1 MGNGGMAEWLKAAV
15 LKTVNGETRSGVRIP
30 LPPPSDSALTL
41 AAIGTLAYVSCD
53 LLHELMGHG
62 GACLATGGRPATF
75 STVHFQCL
83 GGWQPGICAAGILA
97 NIVAGAALWLAARRS
112 ANASIHVRYF
122 VWLAMAYNLF
132 TGWGYVVS
140 SSLSNSG
147 DLANAFRAAP
157 QAWHWRAM
165 AAHVGVLFYA
175 LSTWTAA
182 AQMRPL
188 IGPGYP
194 ARLWRLILIP
204 YFGSA
209 VVASAAGAL
218 NQIMGARLAIALAV
232 GTTLGS
238 WGFLL
243 VPLVL
248 LGDRTA
254 RVPAAASIPRRL
266 GWIVAAAVAV
276 AVFVGAV
283 GPGLRLTMVQ

>member
-1 MGNGGMAEWLKAAV
+1 MCSQRAGAIR
-15 LKTVNGETRSGVRIP
+15 TP
-30 LPPPSDSALTL
+30 LPPPSDSRLTL
-41 AAIGTLAYVSCD
+41 AAIGILAYVSCD
-53 LLHELMGHG
+53 LLHELIGHG
-62 GACLATGGRPATF
+62 GACLATGGQPATF

-83 GGWQPGICAAGILA
+83 GGWQPGVCAAGILA
-97 NIVAGAALWLAARRS
+97 NIVVGVALWIAARQS
-112 ANASIHVRYF
+112 ANISIHVRYF
-122 VWLAMAYNLF
+122 AWLAMAYNLF

-140 SSLSNSG
+140 SSLGNSG

-157 QAWHWRAM
+157 PAWHWRAM
-165 AAHVGVLFYA
+165 AAPVGVLFYV
-175 LSTWTAA
+175 LSTWIAA

-218 NQIMGARLAIALAV
+218 NQIMSARLAITLAV

-243 VPLVL
+243 VPLFL
-248 LGDRTA
+248 LTSRTA
-254 RVPAAASIPRRL
+254 PATARA
-266 GWIVAAAVAV
+266 
-276 AVFVGAV
+276 
-283 GPGLRLTMVQ
+283 GLRLHPFAVKYGVSVETGNVAHYFGCGMMFTIRYSSFRMRK

>member
-1 MGNGGMAEWLKAAV
+1 V
-15 LKTVNGETRSGVRIP
+15 
-30 LPPPSDSALTL
+30 
-41 AAIGTLAYVSCD
+41 
-53 LLHELMGHG
+53 
-62 GACLATGGRPATF
+62 TF
-75 STVHFQCL
+75 STIHFQCL
-83 GGWQPGICAAGILA
+83 GGWQPGVCAAGIVF

-112 ANASIHVRYF
+112 ANISIHVRYF

-157 QAWHWRAM
+157 PAWHWRAI
-165 AAHVGVLFYA
+165 AAPVGMVCYV
-175 LSTWTAA
+175 LSTWIAA

-218 NQIMGARLAIALAV
+218 NQILSARLAIALAA

-248 LGDRTA
+248 LANRATPT
-254 RVPAAASIPRRL
+254 PAAPAIPRNL
-266 GWIVAAAVAV
+266 GWIIAAVLAA
-276 AVFVGAV
+276 AVFVGVV
-283 GPGLRLTMVQ
+283 GPGVRLR

>member
-1 MGNGGMAEWLKAAV
+1 MAEWLKAAV

-30 LPPPSDSALTL
+30 LPPPSDSVLTL

-53 LLHELMGHG
+53 LLHELVGHG
-62 GACLATGGRPATF
+62 GACLATGGQPVTF
-75 STVHFQCL
+75 STVHFQCF
-83 GGWQPGICAAGILA
+83 GGWQPGVCAAGILA
-97 NIVAGAALWLAARRS
+97 NIIAGAALWLIARRS
-112 ANASIHVRYF
+112 AKLSIRVRYF

-140 SSLSNSG
+140 SSLGNSG

-157 QAWHWRAM
+157 PAWHWRAM
-165 AAHVGVLFYA
+165 AAPVGVLFYV
-175 LSTWTAA
+175 LSTWIAA
-182 AQMRPL
+182 VQVRPL

-209 VVASAAGAL
+209 AVASAAGAL
-218 NQIMGARLAIALAV
+218 NQIMHAHLAITLAV
-232 GTTLGS
+232 STTLGS

-248 LGDRTA
+248 LTSRTA
-254 RVPAAASIPRRL
+254 PAPVAPAIPRSL
-266 GWIVAAAVAV
+266 GWMVAAVLVA
-276 AVFVGAV
+276 AVFVGVV
-283 GPGLRLTMVQ
+283 GPGLRLH

>member
-1 MGNGGMAEWLKAAV
+1 MAEWLKAAV

-53 LLHELMGHG
+53 LLHELIGHG
-62 GACLATGGRPATF
+62 GACLATGGQPATF

-83 GGWQPGICAAGILA
+83 GGWQPGICAAGIVS
-97 NIVAGAALWLAARRS
+97 NIVAAAVLWLIARRS
-112 ANASIHVRYF
+112 AKLSIHVRYF
-122 VWLAMAYNLF
+122 VWLAMVYNLF

-140 SSLSNSG
+140 SSLGNSG

-157 QAWHWRAM
+157 PAWHWRAI
-165 AAHVGVLFYA
+165 AAPVGVLFYA
-175 LSTWTAA
+175 LSTWIAA

-209 VVASAAGAL
+209 VVGCAAGAL
-218 NQIMGARLAIALAV
+218 NQILSAHLAITLAV
-232 GTTLGS
+232 GTTLGC

-243 VPLVL
+243 VPLAL
-248 LGDRTA
+248 LASRTA
-254 RVPAAASIPRRL
+254 PAPVAPAIPRSL
-266 GWIVAAAVAV
+266 GWMVAAVLAA
-276 AVFVGAV
+276 AVFVGVA
-283 GPGLRLTMVQ
+283 GPGLRLH

>member
-1 MGNGGMAEWLKAAV
+1 

-30 LPPPSDSALTL
+30 LPPPYDSALTL
-41 AAIGTLAYVSCD
+41 AAIGTLAYISCD
-53 LLHELMGHG
+53 LLHELIGHG
-62 GACLATGGRPATF
+62 GACLATGGQPATF

-83 GGWQPGICAAGILA
+83 GGWQPGVCAAGIVL
-97 NIVAGAALWLAARRS
+97 NIIAGGALWLIARRS
-112 ANASIHVRYF
+112 ANIAVQVRYF

-140 SSLSNSG
+140 SSLGNSG
-147 DLANAFRAAP
+147 DLANAFRAASP
-157 QAWHWRAM
+157 AWHWRAM
-165 AAHVGVLFYA
+165 AAPVGVLYYA
-175 LSTWTAA
+175 LSTWIAA

-218 NQIMGARLAIALAV
+218 NQIMGARLAITLAV
-232 GTTLGS
+232 STTLGS

-243 VPLVL
+243 VPLFLLTSRTTPAPAPPAIPRSLGCIIAAVL
-248 LGDRTA
+248 
-254 RVPAAASIPRRL
+254 AAA
-266 GWIVAAAVAV
+266 A
-276 AVFVGAV
+276 FVGVA
-283 GPGLRLTMVQ
+283 GPGLRFR

>member
-1 MGNGGMAEWLKAAV
+1 VEKVGFL
-15 LKTVNGETRSGVRIP
+15 TIR
-30 LPPPSDSALTL
+30 SDSVPTL
-41 AAIGTLAYVSCD
+41 AAIGTLAYVCCD
-53 LLHELMGHG
+53 LLHELVGHG
-62 GACLATGGRPATF
+62 GTCVATGGQPATF

-83 GGWQPGICAAGILA
+83 GGWQPGVCAAGIVF
-97 NIVAGAALWLAARRS
+97 NIVAGTALWLIARR
-112 ANASIHVRYF
+112 NAKLTIRVRYF

-140 SSLSNSG
+140 SSLGNSG

-157 QAWHWRAM
+157 PAWHWRAI
-165 AAHVGVLFYA
+165 AAPVGVLLYA
-175 LSTWTAA
+175 LSTWIAA

-204 YFGSA
+204 YFASA

-218 NQIMGARLAIALAV
+218 NQIMNARLAITLAV
-232 GTTLGS
+232 STTLGC

-248 LGDRTA
+248 LASRA
-254 RVPAAASIPRRL
+254 APVPPAPAIPRSLGWLAAAML
-266 GWIVAAAVAV
+266 AA
-276 AVFVGAV
+276 AVFVGIT
-283 GPGLRLTMVQ
+283 GPGLRLR